1 MEMIREGRACSN
13 VREILETAEKKGLND
28 KEIGLLAQCSTVSIR
43 RWRESGRGDY
53 NHVSLLFTALQGGD
67 SNITGTLL
75 ADASIEDLTARAWEL
90 GFEAS
95 FRYTGKPIVASRNI
109 VPSSPARQGTAKF
122 MFQGEEY
129 GQGRL
134 VMAVINHIVEQH
146 NCDYKTL
153 TEYFPDRLQGSLGV
167 VARLS
172 DIRDHSRYFMKEDEI
187 VTLSDGEQVAVCN
200 QWGMGAS
207 PNTPQFIE
215 QAREL
220 GCSIEQLT

>member
-1 MEMIREGRACSN
+1 MQKCTPSN
-13 VREILETAEKKGLND
+13 RRCFDSTLQGVGVDSKTWLND

-53 NHVSLLFTALQGGD
+53 NHVSLLFTAIQGSD
-67 SNITGTLL
+67 SSATGILL

-95 FRYTGKPIVASRNI
+95 FRYTGKPIVTSKNI
-109 VPSSPARQGTAKF
+109 PPSSPARQGAAKF
-122 MFQGEEY
+122 RFQNEEY

-134 VMAVINHIVEQH
+134 VLAVINHVVEQH
-146 NCDYKTL
+146 NCDYKAL
-153 TEYFPDRLQGSLGV
+153 TEFFPDRLQGSLGV
-167 VARLS
+167 VAKLS
-172 DIRDHSRYFMKEDEI
+172 DIRDHSRYFMKENEI

-207 PNTPQFIE
+207 PIHPNSSNRPN
-215 QAREL
+215 R
-220 GCSIEQLT
+220 